1 MKVAICYDVDMT
13 THTIKNVA
21 HNVILERQDI
31 IWGPVEVPEFSMRIG
46 SPRRI
51 RFKSYNR
58 MSTADFCKH
67 INMRRKNIPQN
78 LKWVD
83 RYEVK
88 FDELAN

>member
-1 MKVAICYDVDMT
+1 MEIAICYDVDMT

-31 IWGPVEVPEFSMRIG
+31 IWGPVEVKEYSMRIKG
-46 SPRRI
+46 PRI
-51 RFKSYNR
+51 IKMKDYNR
-58 MSTADFCKH
+58 MSNAEFCKH

-88 FDELAN
+88 FD